1 MKGIVFNLLE
11 EVVTQ
16 DYGADTWDVL
26 LESAC
31 VDGAYTCMG
40 SYSDEEMNKLVGAA
54 SHMLTIPPEEV
65 LRWFGRR
72 SMSVLGQ
79 QYPVFFQNH
88 SSTRPFL
95 LTLNDII
102 HPEVRKLY
110 PGADV
115 PVFDFDN
122 SSDEALLMVYRSHRK
137 LCALAHGFIEG
148 AAAYYQESVRFEQTK
163 CMLHGDPECV
173 FRISFS

>member
-1 MKGIVFNLLE
+1 
-11 EVVTQ
+11 
-16 DYGADTWDVL
+16 
-26 LESAC
+26 
-31 VDGAYTCMG
+31 
-40 SYSDEEMNKLVGAA
+40 
-54 SHMLTIPPEEV
+54 

-72 SMSVLGQ
+72 AMSVLGQ
-79 QYPVFFQNH
+79 QYSVFFQNH

-148 AAAYYQESVRFEQTK
+148 ASAYYQESVRFEQTK